1 MKTMSIFHINNS
13 NNTVHSLLFLICL
26 FTFPTPITFADS
38 SSDKAKSLTQVVLK
52 LNEKIESEYSV
63 LEIQPLT
70 ITRLRSALLTVI
82 DQTAESDLPERSE
95 LVKLLQTMLEEEL
108 VPENAS
114 FGVTKISGSYSK
126 DSPKQGQRWL
136 SINYTL
142 SVPTPNGATD
152 YRLLGLTDLLQTYR
166 IIPGE
171 YEKASTEKTAEV
183 AFEAQ
188 NVKSRPIDQSQKSS
202 GFLDAGIWY
211 NFYFEKEN
219 DLLKRGDM
227 TVNAVKLISMDA
239 NRSNWVQIQ
248 FPKDRNEHVSIMKP
262 ASMAFE
268 NEDLELSL
276 ALEEWEK
283 TVTDWN
289 IVWVNLDYVVRITK
303 VGDQ

>member
-1 MKTMSIFHINNS
+1 
-13 NNTVHSLLFLICL
+13 
-26 FTFPTPITFADS
+26 
-38 SSDKAKSLTQVVLK
+38 
-52 LNEKIESEYSV
+52 
-63 LEIQPLT
+63 
-70 ITRLRSALLTVI
+70 
-82 DQTAESDLPERSE
+82 
-95 LVKLLQTMLEEEL
+95 MLEEEL

-171 YEKASTEKTAEV
+171 HDNSNSEENAEV
-183 AFEAQ
+183 GSKTE
-188 NVKSRPIDQSQKSS
+188 NVKSPRVDQSQRLS
-202 GFLDAGIWY
+202 GFLKAGIWY

-219 DLLKRGDM
+219 NLLKRGGM
-227 TVNAVKLISMDA
+227 TVNAVKLISIDED
-239 NRSNWVQIQ
+239 RSNWVQIQ
-248 FPKDRNEHVSIMKP
+248 YPKERDEQISILKP

-283 TVTDWN
+283 TITNWN

>member
-1 MKTMSIFHINNS
+1 MKTMSIFHIKNS
-13 NNTVHSLLFLICL
+13 DNTVHSLLFLICL
-26 FTFPTPITFADS
+26 FTFPTPVTFADS

-188 NVKSRPIDQSQKSS
+188 NVKSRRIDQSQKSS

>member
-82 DQTAESDLPERSE
+82 DQTAESDFPERSE

-183 AFEAQ
+183 AFESQ
-188 NVKSRPIDQSQKSS
+188 NVKSRRIDQSQKSS